1 MVSKMAVGSK
11 IRVSLNSDLRKKY
24 GIRAFPIAKG
34 DIVNIMAGGR
44 KGEGGKVIDI
54 NHRTNRVS
62 VEGITIAKA
71 DGKAEEYFIAANLL
85 QITKLELSRPERL
98 QKLRDLA
105 SRKNIVVE
113 EEPEPVKEEAEEA
126 ESSEETQEEETEE
139 EQEEEEP
146 EKEEEVPEE
155 DQEESDEEESEEEP
169 EESDDEEED
178 EPKEVNSDDQ

>member
-1 MVSKMAVGSK
+1 MVIKMAVGSK

-113 EEPEPVKEEAEEA
+113 EEPEPVKEEVEEA
-126 ESSEETQEEETEE
+126 ESSEEAQEEEAEE
-139 EQEEEEP
+139 EQEEEP
-146 EKEEEVPEE
+146 EKEEEGTEE
-155 DQEESDEEESEEEP
+155 DLEEPGEEESEEEL
-169 EESDDEEED
+169 EESDDEEEE